1 MKESDYSRFIP
12 EKLNSQGRK
21 TVMPYYKLTAVEGDT
36 SALSVQAQK
45 IHEWLK
51 QRNEELGRE
60 VEAVDI
66 VRAFGTGRWHD
77 MRQMTT
83 YSLRGY
89 PIEELVDAGL
99 ITIGKGP
106 V

>member
-66 VRAFGTGRWHD
+66 VRARWHD

>member
-12 EKLNSQGRK
+12 TKQNSQGRK
-21 TVMPYYKLTAVEGDT
+21 IVMPYYKLTAVEGDT
-36 SALSVQAQK
+36 SGLSVQAQQ

-51 QRNEELGRE
+51 QRNEELARE
-60 VEAVDI
+60 VEAIDI
-66 VRAFGTGRWHD
+66 VRHFGTGRFHD
-77 MRQMTT
+77 RRQMTV

-89 PIEELVDAGL
+89 PMEELVDAGL

>member
-36 SALSVQAQK
+36 SALSVQAQQ
-45 IHEWLK
+45 IHEWLL
-51 QRNEELGRE
+51 QRNKELARP
-60 VEAVDI
+60 VEAIDI
-66 VRAFGTGRWHD
+66 VRAFGTSRWHD
-77 MRQMTT
+77 YRQMTV

-89 PIEELVDAGL
+89 PIEELVAADL

>member
-36 SALSVQAQK
+36 SALSVQAQQ

-60 VEAVDI
+60 VEAIDI
-66 VRAFGTGRWHD
+66 VRAFGTSRWNDH
-77 MRQMTT
+77 RQRTT
-83 YSLRGY
+83 YSLRGH
-89 PIEELVDAGL
+89 PIEELVAADL